1 MSESANRA
9 PWINRLLAVVA
20 LLLVAFQVYT
30 AGYAPMTAIFQRSI
44 HLTFI
49 LLLLF
54 LSTPVSRRWP
64 PPARWLVDGVLI
76 AASLAVGGYLYFN
89 YDAIIDRFGWW
100 EPADIYLGVAAILLV
115 LEATRRAIGWPMT
128 VIAALFIVYAY
139 AGPHMPGVLAHKGY
153 GTERLVGQLYL
164 TTEGI
169 FGVPLGVAATF
180 VFIFILFGSLL
191 EATGAGKFFI
201 DLAYALAGKSRGG
214 PAKASVVASAFMGSL
229 SGSAIANVV
238 TTGAFTIPLMKKLG
252 YKPEE
257 AAGVEAAASTGGQI
271 MPPIMGAGA
280 FLIAEYTQTPY
291 LTVVKLSIVPAI
303 LYFLTVYLFVDL
315 IAAKRGMRGLP
326 ADELPP
332 VRQVLLAGWH
342 YLIPLFILIYYLF
355 RGVSA
360 MKVGFIGVLAIVLAS
375 NLRPRPG
382 DSRGRSLHLG
392 LHLAAMAYLLYIG
405 FQPSHGFALWQF
417 YLVVGMVFA
426 SSLSP
431 YSPLNLARLL
441 QGLVSGATAAIPVSV
456 ATAAA
461 GIVVGVVGLTGVG
474 LKFSHLVVSA
484 SGGHLLLALV
494 LVALASLVL
503 GMGLPVTASY
513 IVLVV
518 LAGPALQDL
527 GVALIIAH
535 LIVFWYSQDSNVTP
549 PVALAAYAASGLAG
563 TDAMRAGVQAWKFA
577 KGLYL
582 IPLLMV
588 YAPGIMFAGSAG
600 DIAVDLLRG
609 LLGLWAFAA
618 ALEGYLFR
626 EAHYY
631 ERLFLAAAGAGLF
644 WPALPVN
651 VAGMLSLLVAV
662 LLNRSGTPGQG

>member
-1 MSESANRA
+1 MSEPENRKNVLGA
-9 PWINRLLAVVA
+9 LLAVVA
-20 LLLVAFQVYT
+20 LLLVAFQIYT

-49 LLLLF
+49 LVLLF
-54 LSTPVSRRWP
+54 LSTPASRRWP
-64 PPARWLVDGVLI
+64 PALRWLVDGVLV
-76 AASLAVGGYLYFN
+76 AASLAMGGYLYFN

-100 EPADIYLGVAAILLV
+100 EPSDVYLGIVAIVLV

-128 VIAALFIVYAY
+128 IIAALFIAYAY
-139 AGPHMPGVLAHKGY
+139 YGPHMPGVLAHKGY

-326 ADELPP
+326 ASELPP
-332 VRQVLLAGWH
+332 VRKVLIEGWH
-342 YLIPLFILIYYLF
+342 YLIPLFILVYYLF
-355 RGVSA
+355 KGVSA

-382 DSRGRSLHLG
+382 SSGGRLVHLA
-392 LHLAAMAYLLYIG
+392 LHLAAMGYLLYIG

-431 YSPLNLARLL
+431 YSPLNLPRLL
-441 QGLVSGATAAIPVSV
+441 EGLIAGATAAIPVSV

-484 SGGHLLLALV
+484 SGGHLLLALL
-494 LVALASLVL
+494 LVAIASLVL

-588 YAPGIMFAGSAG
+588 YAPGIMFTGSPME
-600 DIAVDLLRG
+600 IAWDLARG
-609 LLGLWAFAA
+609 VFGLWAFAA

-626 EAHYY
+626 EVRLY
-631 ERLFLAAAGAGLF
+631 ERLLLGAAGVGLF
-644 WPALPVN
+644 WPVFEADLFGFALL
-651 VAGMLSLLVAV
+651 GLAV
-662 LLNRSGTPGQG
+662 VLGLRRS

>member
-1 MSESANRA
+1 MKRWLSSLVA
-9 PWINRLLAVVA
+9 LVA
-20 LLLVAFQVYT
+20 LLMVAFQIYT
-30 AGYAPMTAIFQRSI
+30 AGYAPMTAIYQRSI

-49 LLLLF
+49 LILLF
-54 LSTPVSRRWP
+54 LTVPVSDRWP
-64 PPARWLVDGVLI
+64 AWLRWTVDGALI
-76 AASLAVGGYLYFN
+76 VASLAMGGYIYFN

-100 EPADIYLGVAAILLV
+100 QPSDIYMGIVAVILV
-115 LEATRRAIGWPMT
+115 LEASRRAIGWPMT
-128 VIAALFIVYAY
+128 IIAALFIVYAY

-153 GTERLVGQLYL
+153 NTERLVSQLYL

-169 FGVPLGVAATF
+169 FGVPIGVAATF

-252 YKPEE
+252 YRPEE

-280 FLIAEYTQTPY
+280 FLIAEYTKTPY
-291 LTVVKLSIVPAI
+291 LTIVKLSIVPAI

-315 IAAKRGMRGLP
+315 IAAKRGMKGMP
-326 ADELPP
+326 AAELPSARK
-332 VRQVLLAGWH
+332 VMIEGWQ
-342 YLIPLFILIYYLF
+342 YLIPLFILVYYLF
-355 RGVSA
+355 KGVSA
-360 MKVGFIGVLAIVLAS
+360 MKVGFIGVLSIILAS
-375 NLRPRPG
+375 NLRPKPG
-382 DSRGRSLHLG
+382 PKTGRMVHVFLHL
-392 LHLAAMAYLLYIG
+392 LAMGYLLYIG
-405 FQPSHGFALWQF
+405 FQPSRGFALWQF
-417 YLVVGMVFA
+417 YLVVGMTIA
-426 SSLSP
+426 STLSP
-431 YSPLNLARLL
+431 YSPLNVAEFAR
-441 QGLVSGATAAIPVSV
+441 GLIGGAKAAIPVSV

-484 SGGHLLLALV
+484 SGGHLLLALI

-535 LIVFWYSQDSNVTP
+535 LVVFWYSQDSNVTP

-563 TDAMRAGVQAWKFA
+563 TDAMRAGMQAWKFA

-588 YAPGIMFAGSAG
+588 YAPGIMFTGAPVH
-600 DIAVDLLRG
+600 IAIDLTRG
-609 LLGLWAFAA
+609 LLGLWSFAA
-618 ALEGYLFR
+618 ALEGYMFTLATPF
-626 EAHYY
+626 
-631 ERLFLAAAGAGLF
+631 ERLLLLTAGVALF
-644 WPALPVN
+644 WPLLAVNGAGFALL
-651 VAGMLSLLVAV
+651 ALAV
-662 LLNRSGTPGQG
+662 LLNRPRARR

>member
-1 MSESANRA
+1 MKRWLSSLVA
-9 PWINRLLAVVA
+9 LVA
-20 LLLVAFQVYT
+20 LLMVAFQIYT
-30 AGYAPMTAIFQRSI
+30 AGYAPMTAIYQRSI

-49 LLLLF
+49 LILLF
-54 LSTPVSRRWP
+54 LTVPVSDRWP
-64 PPARWLVDGVLI
+64 AWLRWTVDGALI
-76 AASLAVGGYLYFN
+76 VASLAMGGYIYFN

-100 EPADIYLGVAAILLV
+100 QPSDIYMGIVAVILV
-115 LEATRRAIGWPMT
+115 LEASRRAIGWPMT
-128 VIAALFIVYAY
+128 IIAALFIVYAY

-153 GTERLVGQLYL
+153 NTERLVSQLYL

-169 FGVPLGVAATF
+169 FGVPIGVAATF

-252 YKPEE
+252 YRPEE

-280 FLIAEYTQTPY
+280 FLIAEYTKTPY
-291 LTVVKLSIVPAI
+291 LTIVKLSIVPAI

-315 IAAKRGMRGLP
+315 IAAKRGMKGMP
-326 ADELPP
+326 AAELPSARK
-332 VRQVLLAGWH
+332 VMIEGWQ
-342 YLIPLFILIYYLF
+342 YLIPLFILVYYLF
-355 RGVSA
+355 KGVSA
-360 MKVGFIGVLAIVLAS
+360 MKVGFIGVLSIILAS
-375 NLRPRPG
+375 NLRPKPG
-382 DSRGRSLHLG
+382 PKTGRMVHVFLHL
-392 LHLAAMAYLLYIG
+392 LAMGYLLYIG
-405 FQPSHGFALWQF
+405 FQPSRGFALWQF
-417 YLVVGMVFA
+417 YLVVGMTIA
-426 SSLSP
+426 STLSP
-431 YSPLNLARLL
+431 YSPLNVAEFAR
-441 QGLVSGATAAIPVSV
+441 GLIGGAKAAIPVSV

-484 SGGHLLLALV
+484 SGGHLLLALI

-535 LIVFWYSQDSNVTP
+535 LVVFWYSQDSNVTP

-563 TDAMRAGVQAWKFA
+563 TDAMRAGMQAWKFA

-588 YAPGIMFAGSAG
+588 YAPGIMFTGAPVH
-600 DIAVDLLRG
+600 IAIDLTRG
-609 LLGLWAFAA
+609 LLGLWSFAA
-618 ALEGYLFR
+618 ALEGYMFTLATPF
-626 EAHYY
+626 
-631 ERLFLAAAGAGLF
+631 ERLLLLTAGVALF
-644 WPALPVN
+644 WPLLAVNGVGFALL
-651 VAGMLSLLVAV
+651 ALAV
-662 LLNRSGTPGQG
+662 LLNRPRARR

>member
-1 MSESANRA
+1 MNESAN
-9 PWINRLLAVVA
+9 PKSWLGSVLAVVA

-49 LLLLF
+49 LVLLF

-64 PPARWLVDGVLI
+64 PALRWLVDGALV
-76 AASLAVGGYLYFN
+76 AASLAMGGYLYHN
-89 YDAIIDRFGWW
+89 YEDIIDRFGWW
-100 EPADIYLGVAAILLV
+100 EPSDVYLGIVAIVLV

-128 VIAALFIVYAY
+128 IIAALFIGYAY

-153 GTERLVGQLYL
+153 GTDRLVGQLYL

-326 ADELPP
+326 ASELPP
-332 VRQVLLAGWH
+332 VRKVLVEGWH
-342 YLIPLFILIYYLF
+342 YLIPLFILVYYLF
-355 RGVSA
+355 KGVSA

-382 DSRGRSLHLG
+382 RPGGRLAHLA
-392 LHLAAMAYLLYIG
+392 LHLAAMGYLLYIG

-431 YSPLNLARLL
+431 YSPLNLPRLL

-484 SGGHLLLALV
+484 SGGHLFAALV

-588 YAPGIMFAGSAG
+588 YAPGIMFAGSPG
-600 DIAVDLLRG
+600 EIVFDLVRG

-618 ALEGYLFR
+618 ALEGHMFR
-626 EAHYY
+626 TARPY
-631 ERLFLAAAGAGLF
+631 ERLLLGASGVALF
-644 WPALPVN
+644 WPLFEVN
-651 VAGMLSLLVAV
+651 LAGFALLVLAV
-662 LLNRSGTPGQG
+662 ALGRRKA

>member
-1 MSESANRA
+1 MNETSSPRTFLSAV
-9 PWINRLLAVVA
+9 LAVVA
-20 LLLVAFQVYT
+20 LLLVAFQIYT
-30 AGYAPMTAIFQRSI
+30 AGYAPMTAIYQRSI

-49 LLLLF
+49 LVLLF

-64 PPARWLVDGVLI
+64 PALRWLVDGALI
-76 AASLAVGGYLYFN
+76 AASLAMGGYIYFN
-89 YDAIIDRFGWW
+89 YNAIIDRFGWW
-100 EPADIYLGVAAILLV
+100 EPSDIYMGVVAVLLV

-128 VIAALFIVYAY
+128 IISALFIVYAY

-315 IAAKRGMRGLP
+315 IAAKRGMRGMP
-326 ADELPP
+326 ASELPSTKK
-332 VRQVLLAGWH
+332 VMLEGWH

-355 RGVSA
+355 KGVSA

-382 DSRGRSLHLG
+382 NELGRRLHVLLHLV
-392 LHLAAMAYLLYIG
+392 AMGYLLYIG
-405 FQPSHGFALWQF
+405 FQPSRGFALWQF
-417 YLVVGMVFA
+417 YLVVGMVIA

-431 YSPLNLARLL
+431 YSPLNLPRLA
-441 QGLVSGATAAIPVSV
+441 QGLVSGAMSSIPVSV

-484 SGGHLLLALV
+484 SGGHLLLALL

-527 GVALIIAH
+527 GVPLIVAH

-588 YAPGIMFAGSAG
+588 YAPGIMFTGTPTQ
-600 DIAVDLLRG
+600 IAIDLTRG
-609 LLGLWAFAA
+609 LLGLWSFAA
-618 ALEGYLFR
+618 ALEGYMFR
-626 EAHYY
+626 EARPH
-631 ERLFLAAAGAGLF
+631 ERLLLVAAGVGLF
-644 WPALPVN
+644 WPSLTVNLAGFALL
-651 VAGMLSLLVAV
+651 ALAV
-662 LLNRSGTPGQG
+662 VLGRRGR

>member
-1 MSESANRA
+1 M
-9 PWINRLLAVVA
+9 
-20 LLLVAFQVYT
+20 VAFQIYT
-30 AGYAPMTAIFQRSI
+30 AGYAPMTAIYQRSI

-49 LLLLF
+49 LILLF
-54 LSTPVSRRWP
+54 LTVPVSDRWP
-64 PPARWLVDGVLI
+64 AWLRWTVDGALI
-76 AASLAVGGYLYFN
+76 VASLAMGGYIYFN

-100 EPADIYLGVAAILLV
+100 QPSDIYMGIVAVILV
-115 LEATRRAIGWPMT
+115 LEASRRAIGWPMT
-128 VIAALFIVYAY
+128 IIAALFIVYAY

-153 GTERLVGQLYL
+153 NTERLVSQLYL

-169 FGVPLGVAATF
+169 FGVPIGVAATF

-252 YKPEE
+252 YRPEE

-280 FLIAEYTQTPY
+280 FLIAEYTKTPY
-291 LTVVKLSIVPAI
+291 LTIVKLSIVPAI

-315 IAAKRGMRGLP
+315 IAAKRGMKGMP
-326 ADELPP
+326 AAELPSARK
-332 VRQVLLAGWH
+332 VMIEGWQ
-342 YLIPLFILIYYLF
+342 YLIPLFILVYYLF
-355 RGVSA
+355 KGVSA
-360 MKVGFIGVLAIVLAS
+360 MKVGFIGVLSIILAS
-375 NLRPRPG
+375 NLRPKPG
-382 DSRGRSLHLG
+382 PKTGRMVHVFLHL
-392 LHLAAMAYLLYIG
+392 LAMGYLLYIG
-405 FQPSHGFALWQF
+405 FQPSRGFALWQF
-417 YLVVGMVFA
+417 YLVVGMTIA
-426 SSLSP
+426 STLSP
-431 YSPLNLARLL
+431 YSPLNVAEFAR
-441 QGLVSGATAAIPVSV
+441 GLIGGAKAAIPVSV

-484 SGGHLLLALV
+484 SGGHLLLALI

-535 LIVFWYSQDSNVTP
+535 LVVFWYSQDSNVTP

-563 TDAMRAGVQAWKFA
+563 TDAMRAGMQAWKFA

-588 YAPGIMFAGSAG
+588 YAPGIMFTGAPVH
-600 DIAVDLLRG
+600 IAIDLTRG
-609 LLGLWAFAA
+609 LLGLWSFAA
-618 ALEGYLFR
+618 ALEGYMFTLATPF
-626 EAHYY
+626 
-631 ERLFLAAAGAGLF
+631 ERLLLLTAGVALF
-644 WPALPVN
+644 WPLLAVNGVGFALL
-651 VAGMLSLLVAV
+651 ALAV
-662 LLNRSGTPGQG
+662 LLNRPRARR

>member
-1 MSESANRA
+1 MKRWLSSLVA
-9 PWINRLLAVVA
+9 LVA
-20 LLLVAFQVYT
+20 LLMVAFQIYT
-30 AGYAPMTAIFQRSI
+30 AGYAPMTAIYQRSI

-49 LLLLF
+49 LILLF
-54 LSTPVSRRWP
+54 LTVPVSDRWP
-64 PPARWLVDGVLI
+64 AWLRWTVDGALI
-76 AASLAVGGYLYFN
+76 VASLAMGGYIYFN
-89 YDAIIDRFGWW
+89 YNDIIDRFGWW
-100 EPADIYLGVAAILLV
+100 QPSDIYMGIVAVILV
-115 LEATRRAIGWPMT
+115 LEASRRAIGWPMT
-128 VIAALFIVYAY
+128 IIAALFIVYAY

-153 GTERLVGQLYL
+153 NTERLVSQLYL

-169 FGVPLGVAATF
+169 FGVPIGVAATF

-252 YKPEE
+252 YRPEE

-280 FLIAEYTQTPY
+280 FLIAEYTKTPY
-291 LTVVKLSIVPAI
+291 LTIVKLSIVPAI

-315 IAAKRGMRGLP
+315 IAAKRGMKGMP
-326 ADELPP
+326 AAELPSARK
-332 VRQVLLAGWH
+332 VMLEGWQ
-342 YLIPLFILIYYLF
+342 YLIPLFILVYYLF
-355 RGVSA
+355 KGVSA
-360 MKVGFIGVLAIVLAS
+360 MKVGFIGVLSIILAS
-375 NLRPRPG
+375 NLRPKPG
-382 DSRGRSLHLG
+382 PKTGRMVHVFLHL
-392 LHLAAMAYLLYIG
+392 LAMGYLLYIG
-405 FQPSHGFALWQF
+405 FQPSRGFALWQF
-417 YLVVGMVFA
+417 YLVVGMTIA
-426 SSLSP
+426 STLSP
-431 YSPLNLARLL
+431 YSPLNVAEFAR
-441 QGLVSGATAAIPVSV
+441 GLISGAKAAIPVSV

-484 SGGHLLLALV
+484 SGGHLLLALI

-535 LIVFWYSQDSNVTP
+535 LVVFWYSQDSNVTP

-563 TDAMRAGVQAWKFA
+563 TDAMRAGMQAWKFA

-588 YAPGIMFAGSAG
+588 YAPGIMFTGAPVH
-600 DIAVDLLRG
+600 IAIDLTRG
-609 LLGLWAFAA
+609 LLGLWSFAA
-618 ALEGYLFR
+618 ALEGYMFTLATPF
-626 EAHYY
+626 
-631 ERLFLAAAGAGLF
+631 ERVLLLTAGVALF
-644 WPALPVN
+644 WPLLAANGAGFALL
-651 VAGMLSLLVAV
+651 ALAV
-662 LLNRSGTPGQG
+662 LLNRPRAKR

>member
-1 MSESANRA
+1 MPRWE
-9 PWINRLLAVVA
+9 AVVKRWLSNLVALVA
-20 LLLVAFQVYT
+20 LLMVAFQIYT
-30 AGYAPMTAIFQRSI
+30 AGYAPMTAIYQRSI

-49 LLLLF
+49 LVLLF
-54 LSTPVSRRWP
+54 LTTPVSTKWPSWLRW
-64 PPARWLVDGVLI
+64 AVDGPLI
-76 AASLAVGGYLYFN
+76 AASLAMGGYIYYN
-89 YDAIIDRFGWW
+89 YNAIIDRFGWW
-100 EPADIYLGVAAILLV
+100 EPSDIYLGILTVLLV
-115 LEATRRAIGWPMT
+115 LEASRRVIGWPMT
-128 VIAALFIVYAY
+128 IIAATFIVYAY

-169 FGVPLGVAATF
+169 FGVPIGVAATF

-280 FLIAEYTQTPY
+280 FLIAEYTNTPY
-291 LTVVKLSIVPAI
+291 LTIVKLSIVPAI

-315 IAAKRGMRGLP
+315 IAAKRGMKGMPSQDLP
-326 ADELPP
+326 SARKVMIE
-332 VRQVLLAGWH
+332 GWH
-342 YLIPLFILIYYLF
+342 YLIPLFILVYYLF
-355 RGVSA
+355 KGVSA
-360 MKVGFIGVLAIVLAS
+360 MKVGFIGVLSIVLAS
-375 NLRPRPG
+375 NLRPKPG
-382 DSRGRSLHLG
+382 NASGRAAHIALHL
-392 LHLAAMAYLLYIG
+392 LAMGYLMYIG

-417 YLVVGMVFA
+417 YLVVGMTLA
-426 SSLSP
+426 STLSP
-431 YSPLNLARLL
+431 YSPLNLPHLAT
-441 QGLVSGATAAIPVSV
+441 GLVSGARASIPVSV

-484 SGGHLLLALV
+484 SGGHLLLALI

-527 GVALIIAH
+527 GVPLIIAH

-588 YAPGIMFAGSAG
+588 YAPGIMFAGQPAH
-600 DIAVDLLRG
+600 IAIDLTRG
-609 LLGLWAFAA
+609 LLGLWSFAA
-618 ALEGYLFR
+618 ALEGYMFKAATPL
-626 EAHYY
+626 
-631 ERLFLAAAGAGLF
+631 ERALLLIAGVGLF
-644 WPALPVN
+644 WPLIPVN
-651 VAGMLSLLVAV
+651 AVGFLILASVA
-662 LLNRSGTPGQG
+662 LLNRSRAAA